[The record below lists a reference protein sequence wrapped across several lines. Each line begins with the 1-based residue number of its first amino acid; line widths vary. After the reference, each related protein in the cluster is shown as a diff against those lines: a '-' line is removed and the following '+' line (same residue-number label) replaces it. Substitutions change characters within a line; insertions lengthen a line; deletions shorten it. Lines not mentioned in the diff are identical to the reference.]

1 MDPTYVRSKM
11 QSICNPLGKTGVER
25 LQLLLKDISPKE
37 DTVTQRKQQ
46 PKRKKA
52 TTPATVSPNK
62 SSSPSQPSSDYP
74 VPKNNQHF
82 LIVEAVQAFK
92 DYPNK
97 KQKLLSYWEQQ
108 KFVPKYSTGR
118 RHWNKMC
125 LKMKDGTPLREWQF
139 DDQGNFTF
147 KKRQGR
153 PSIVPTDQVKT
164 FFEEA
169 IPLGE
174 NVNSSHVKDM
184 IASATKA
191 NDEAKGLYHN
201 SSAIVCSK
209 KTINNYK
216 SVMMGFGDSAT
227 TNSVS
232 KTEVRQTA
240 ECSIRSTVSFIMM
253 TAVTMYSLGELQP
266 GRPSLKD
273 ATAGA
278 KEFEKLV
285 SMANNNVAV
294 CPLYYNNIHSTD
306 DSAVYFVSDIND

>member
-1 MDPTYVRSKM
+1 MATIKDHKTTNSLHAAIALIDASVFCDDVNMAVNTIKVIMKTEFKSTKKTREIHSILILLSKVMPLISKSIKSQASKCTPPGMNPTYVRSRM
-11 QSICNPLGKTGVER
+11 QSTSNPLGKIGVER
-25 LQLLLKDISPKE
+25 LQLLLKDTSPKE

-52 TTPATVSPNK
+52 TSPATVSPNK

-74 VPKNNQHF
+74 VPQNNQHF
-82 LIVEAVQAFK
+82 LIAEAVQAFQ

-191 NDEAKGLYHN
+191 NDEAKGLYQEVLGRSN
-201 SSAIVCSK
+201 VK
-209 KTINNYK
+209 KEET
-216 SVMMGFGDSAT
+216 
-227 TNSVS
+227 
-232 KTEVRQTA
+232 
-240 ECSIRSTVSFIMM
+240 
-253 TAVTMYSLGELQP
+253 
-266 GRPSLKD
+266 
-273 ATAGA
+273 
-278 KEFEKLV
+278 
-285 SMANNNVAV
+285 
-294 CPLYYNNIHSTD
+294 
-306 DSAVYFVSDIND
+306 